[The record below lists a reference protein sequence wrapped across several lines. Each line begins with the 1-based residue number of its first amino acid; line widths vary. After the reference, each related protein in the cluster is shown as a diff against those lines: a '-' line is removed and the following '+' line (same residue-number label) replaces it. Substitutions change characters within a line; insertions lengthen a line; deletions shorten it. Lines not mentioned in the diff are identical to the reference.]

1 MPRWNK
7 PKTITLSL
15 IGLLSLGLASVA
27 VGCTGVS
34 NGVRWVR
41 EAPLPDGWPTLTP
54 VGEVEVKDY
63 PATRAAIVTQTPFPD
78 SDPAASDTT
87 AAENHDAMTATDQN
101 PADDTPQRDMDS
113 MFMTLFK
120 HIKSN
125 EIAMTAPVD
134 MGYRE
139 ADPTQPDAAPE
150 QVSMAF
156 LYRHTE
162 QGTAGPDGEV
172 TVTDAPARTYASIG
186 VRGKYTD
193 ERFAEHLKTLD
204 DWLAEHA
211 DTWTPDGPPRYLG
224 YNSPFIPGF
233 IRYGEVQRPVKPA
246 AR

>member
-7 PKTITLSL
+7 PRTITLSL
-15 IGLLSLGLASVA
+15 IGLLSLGLAGVA

-41 EAPLPDGWPTLTP
+41 EAPLPEGWPTLTP

-63 PATRAAIVTQTPFPD
+63 PATRAAIVTQNPQ
-78 SDPAASDTT
+78 SDTEATET
-87 AAENHDAMTATDQN
+87 ADTQTATDQSA
-101 PADDTPQRDMDS
+101 PTDTPKDGTDS
-113 MFMTLFK
+113 MFMTLFN
-120 HIKSN
+120 HIKSH

-156 LYRHTE
+156 LYRHTD

-204 DWLAEHA
+204 AWLVEHA

-246 AR
+246 GR